1 MKGRTCA
8 CRPTGDLIIPTW
20 PDSGWAQGGQRAS
33 RNRDCEGRN
42 IARLFGL
49 RVCFSLRKHCEDK
62 PASERFPKTDL
73 RRWRKQGSLWDYMAK
88 LEHDSVNTSVASASS
103 SSSNASS
110 SSGSAVSSS
119 ESESDEEGGATLEAG
134 NSHQVTQQPS
144 AHTDSAQ
151 LATPATPVNAG
162 DSQPPT
168 QQPPVDA
175 GNSQLASIS
184 QVAATQP
191 PVSAGNS
198 QPPTQQQP
206 TQIKAGSQAATQQSQ
221 VEKASKSGAGVEELE
236 GDAAGSDA
244 CSSSSDNSACSSKS
258 DSSDR
263 EDNQHAS
270 ETDKKT
276 DHAEARAALLCSS
289 ACFSVSAHCL
299 MTRLKTRRNW
309 TRCPWSVTTCNKPKK
324 VTMKPGA
331 SSRTVSI
338 ICTRLACLFVWL
350 FAGSCA
356 AAYCPPGC

>member
-1 MKGRTCA
+1 M
-8 CRPTGDLIIPTW
+8 
-20 PDSGWAQGGQRAS
+20 
-33 RNRDCEGRN
+33 
-42 IARLFGL
+42 
-49 RVCFSLRKHCEDK
+49 
-62 PASERFPKTDL
+62 
-73 RRWRKQGSLWDYMAK
+73 
-88 LEHDSVNTSVASASS
+88 NTSVASASS

-119 ESESDEEGGATLEAG
+119 ESESDKEGGATLEAS

-144 AHTDSAQ
+144 APTGSAQ

-168 QQPPVDA
+168 QQPV
-175 GNSQLASIS
+175 GNS

-206 TQIKAGSQAATQQSQ
+206 TQIKAGSQPATQQSP
-221 VEKASKSGAGVEELE
+221 VKKASKSGAGVEELE

-244 CSSSSDNSACSSKS
+244 CSSSSDSSARSSKS

-263 EDNQHAS
+263 EDKQHAS

-289 ACFSVSAHCL
+289 ACFSVSAHRL

-309 TRCPWSVTTCNKPKK
+309 TRCPWRVTTCNKPKK
-324 VTMKPGA
+324 ATMKLGA
-331 SSRTVSI
+331 SSRTLSK